1 MMLSEFHLEPKPDE
15 GIPVALLTR
24 ANVTNERVCPTT
36 TSTVVQDI
44 LMFSVL
50 ISSSSSSSSSFV
62 DQFPS
67 KRGEKIA
74 EPSRF

>member
-1 MMLSEFHLEPKPDE
+1 MMLSESHLKPNPDE
-15 GIPVALLTR
+15 GMPVALLTR

-62 DQFPS
+62 DQFPV
-67 KRGEKIA
+67 KKGEKIA